1 MSSYISR
8 VFARPQLTTTTTPSI
23 HDPETELA
31 PDDDNTSQDPKIP
44 TNPTRSQ
51 DVGHHTTQ
59 TSGQPSTSRIVLDKP
74 SEDQFQIMLSSI
86 LAQNSNLLAQ
96 NNEQARVIDRLS
108 ICLTEAEARQKD
120 LMEEMRGMFK
130 SIMDVFGTLQGRERA
145 GNRAGTPISNSA
157 DTATSTATATLNNGS
172 MSIRDG
178 MVSGG
183 QRARDDFSGLINS
196 HEGEYPPE
204 TIFWNRDKGKNKE
217 TGLGVD
223 PSVLRRPTF
232 SALDTP
238 TDQGQEIDLNMNMDG
253 WNDDRDHDHD
263 HDNGIAGEIGE
274 DLLNSIARP
283 RRQPYV
289 QMFAPA
295 DNQYGCGRRGHDRNS
310 AIGYRP
316 TSRRYARPRGRWT
329 QLLQ

>member
-44 TNPTRSQ
+44 PNPTRSQ

-59 TSGQPSTSRIVLDKP
+59 ASGQPSTSRIVIDKP

-120 LMEEMRGMFK
+120 FMEEMRGMFK
-130 SIMDVFGTLQGRERA
+130 SIMDVFGTLQARDRA
-145 GNRAGTPISNSA
+145 GNGAGTPISNA
-157 DTATSTATATLNNGS
+157 AEAATSTATATLNNGS

-178 MVSGG
+178 VGSGE
-183 QRARDDFSGLINS
+183 QMDRNDFSSLING
-196 HEGEYPPE
+196 HEGGYPPE

-223 PSVLRRPTF
+223 PSMLRRPTF

-238 TDQGQEIDLNMNMDG
+238 TDQGQEINLNMNMDG
-253 WNDDRDHDHD
+253 WNDDHDHDHD
-263 HDNGIAGEIGE
+263 HADGILGDVGE

-283 RRQPYV
+283 QRQPYV

-295 DNQYGCGRRGHDRNS
+295 DKQY
-310 AIGYRP
+310 
-316 TSRRYARPRGRWT
+316 
-329 QLLQ
+329 